1 MIPGTLSLFQGLE
14 VFQGCLK
21 LATGPL
27 VISYHRMLFRMFLV
41 HRMCTKSIGF
51 LEWARNCG
59 DQADFE
65 VEGMNHKKMVTK
77 HFDLP
82 NCLKHLYLSQRT
94 KQLKNSK
101 VRLTSLLGGV

>member
-1 MIPGTLSLFQGLE
+1 
-14 VFQGCLK
+14 
-21 LATGPL
+21 
-27 VISYHRMLFRMFLV
+27 MLLV

-82 NCLKHLYLSQRT
+82 NCLTHPYISHRP